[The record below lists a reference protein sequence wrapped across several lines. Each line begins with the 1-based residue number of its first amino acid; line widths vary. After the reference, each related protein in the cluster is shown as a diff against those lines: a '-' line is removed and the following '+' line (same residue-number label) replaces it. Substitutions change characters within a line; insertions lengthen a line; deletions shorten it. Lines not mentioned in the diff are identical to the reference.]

1 MIDLKKF
8 IAKNIFIAIL
18 VVFSQ
23 LQSQRTLTVGGTNWT
38 VTIPSITEA
47 GNNYTGTYESS
58 TNQIILAASVP
69 LLLTSGKVSMH
80 YVANPTWN
88 SNLILSA
95 RRTGDGTTTC
105 VGCSISGGTTYTVIP
120 PTTDIEFFRITAVLA
135 LASYSNIP
143 VQLQLSG
150 VSVTLPA
157 TSYNSQII
165 FTISAL

>member
-1 MIDLKKF
+1 MMYLQKF
-8 IAKNIFIAIL
+8 ITKNIFIVIL
-18 VVFSQ
+18 IVFSQ

-47 GNNYTGTYESS
+47 GDNYAGTYESS
-58 TNQIILAASVP
+58 TSQIILAASVP
-69 LLLTSGKVSMH
+69 LLLTNGKVSMH
-80 YVANPTWN
+80 YTANPVWN

-95 RRTGDGTTTC
+95 KRTGDGTTTC
-105 VGCSISGGTTYTVIP
+105 VACSISGGTTYTIIP
-120 PTTDIEFFRITAVLA
+120 PTADIELFRITAVLA

-157 TSYNSQII
+157 TSYNSQIV
-165 FTISAL
+165 FTISDL